1 MKNIN
6 DLIINSESSLKL
18 LEIEIDSKLSFEQHV
33 SILRNK
39 EGDQLNTNER
49 TQKYM
54 CFKEREV
61 LLNSF
66 VCSNLNYCPLA

>member
-33 SILRNK
+33 SINK
-39 EGDQLNTNER
+39 EGDQLNANER